1 MGRRLHSNH
10 YLIILEKDG
19 FKLVLKFFKPTRGF
33 YLFLIEKGISE
44 NLEERRREIWSIY
57 SLSENL
63 NN

>member
-44 NLEERRREIWSIY
+44 NLEERRREI
-57 SLSENL
+57 
-63 NN
+63 